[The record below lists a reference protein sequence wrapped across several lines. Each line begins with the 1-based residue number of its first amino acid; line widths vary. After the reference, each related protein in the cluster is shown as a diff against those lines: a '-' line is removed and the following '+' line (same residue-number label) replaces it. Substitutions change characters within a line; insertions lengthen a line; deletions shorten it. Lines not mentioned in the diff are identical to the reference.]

1 MTIGSRSAAP
11 PDARAHRAVYARMGR
26 NVAWLLGGRGFSGV
40 VSLAYLAIAARALGP
55 EPFGVFTLV
64 LAYGQAIANLAQF
77 QSWQALIRYGA
88 GHLARGD
95 RAALAR
101 LVAFT
106 GVLDVASALVGAA
119 VAVAGVGLAGA
130 WLGWSGAQQGRAA
143 LFGGAL
149 LLSIGATPVG
159 TLRLFDRFDL
169 ITYIQAVGPA
179 VRLIGSLIAWG
190 LARSV
195 DAFLIVW
202 AAAALLQSAAGWVV
216 ALGPA
221 GQSPAFARD
230 WFGRGRADNPGIL
243 RFMGLTNLSSSLSLI
258 WEQLGTLAVGGVA
271 GATAAGGFR
280 IASRLAK
287 AIVKPVQTLSR
298 VLFPELARLVASD
311 DRATLRRVTARVS
324 WAAAGTAVVVVIVAA
339 FGGTLMLRLVG
350 GGGYGFARGLLLL
363 LAVASA
369 IELAGLALEPLLS
382 AHGRAGQ
389 VLVAQVLGT
398 IVYAALLA
406 LFLSGIGP
414 ITGASGAA
422 VAAIGGTAV
431 ATIALAQAARRLLAA
446 PRDGRAR

>member
-1 MTIGSRSAAP
+1 MDVASGTAQPAS
-11 PDARAHRAVYARMGR
+11 AHRAVYARMGR
-26 NVAWLLGGRGFSGV
+26 NVAWLLGGRGFSGL

-55 EPFGVFTLV
+55 EGFGVFTLV

-95 RAALAR
+95 RAGLAR

-106 GVLDVASALVGAA
+106 GAMDVASALVGAA
-119 VAVAGVGLAGA
+119 VAVAGVSMAGA

-169 ITYIQAVGPA
+169 ITYIQAIGPA
-179 VRLIGSLIAWG
+179 VRLAGSLVAWG
-190 LARSV
+190 VSRSV

-202 AAAALLQSAAGWVV
+202 AAAALVQSAAGWIVSF
-216 ALGPA
+216 GPA
-221 GQSPAFARD
+221 GQAPQFARD
-230 WFGRGRADNPGIL
+230 WFGRARAENPGIL

-258 WEQLGTLAVGGVA
+258 WEQLGTLAVGGVS

-287 AIVKPVQTLSR
+287 AMVKPVQTFSR

-311 DRATLRRVTARVS
+311 DHVTLRRVTIRVG
-324 WAAAGTAVVVVIVAA
+324 WAAIGLSLAVVLVAA
-339 FGGTLMLRLVG
+339 FGGTLLLRLVAG
-350 GGGYGFARGLLLL
+350 RDYAFAHELLLL
-363 LAVASA
+363 LAIAAA
-369 IELAGLALEPLLS
+369 IELSGFALEPLLT
-382 AHGRAGQ
+382 AHGQAGQ
-389 VLVAQVLGT
+389 VLVAQMVGT
-398 IVYAALLA
+398 IVYGALLA
-406 LFLSGIGP
+406 ILLASWGA
-414 ITGASGAA
+414 TGAAW
-422 VAAIGGTAV
+422 AAIGGAGVVRLALSIAV
-431 ATIALAQAARRLLAA
+431 RRLLAGA
-446 PRDGRAR
+446 PPG